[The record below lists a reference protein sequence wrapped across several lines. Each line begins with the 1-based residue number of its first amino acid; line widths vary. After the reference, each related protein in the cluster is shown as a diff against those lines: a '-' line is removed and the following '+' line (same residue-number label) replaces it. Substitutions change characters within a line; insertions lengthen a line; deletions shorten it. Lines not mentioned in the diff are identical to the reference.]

1 MKPMRLAIVLPLL
14 AVLSCIFNVSSMK
27 PGEYAYIK
35 RGETAGQVA
44 YKIDEFGLEDLS
56 CQLSIHDGRICLV
69 DNVQGRI
76 QVLKPD
82 GELQLILGSLAGID
96 GHEKISRKFNFST
109 IGSVYMDES
118 GNLYVQ
124 NIINKALARAE
135 SPSGSN
141 FFPSYVLVFDRRGM
155 LQYTLGQSGATANP
169 FYHIESLDV
178 DSNGRL
184 LVISRTF
191 DAWSI
196 YGFTG
201 KNRSYHANLGML
213 DFTEKDGNDVYNG
226 KIENV
231 CFYSTGDRLLIS
243 VDYYHNLRLKY
254 RKVFVYS
261 IKDNR
266 IEKTLL
272 NIPDPKNVLFGI
284 VDDKLIYFWNI
295 DRDVRFSIY
304 NHEGNVVSNIKLNI
318 KVGGN
323 YYTRIIGDRRG
334 NIYSY
339 HMSKEGIQIL
349 EWK

>member
-1 MKPMRLAIVLPLL
+1 MEDLDKPFVSRVKEGEIMVAGANFGCGSSREHAPIAIKASGISCVIAKSFARIFYRNAINTGLAI
-14 AVLSCIFNVSSMK
+14 I
-27 PGEYAYIK
+27 
-35 RGETAGQVA
+35 
-44 YKIDEFGLEDLS
+44 EFDGDISEGDTLE
-56 CQLSIHDGRICLV
+56 V
-69 DNVQGRI
+69 DFDNG
-76 QVLKPD
+76 VLKNLTKKTE
-82 GELQLILGSLAGID
+82 G
-96 GHEKISRKFNFST
+96 KFAAFPPF
-109 IGSVYMDES
+109 
-118 GNLYVQ
+118 LQ